1 MNPQKRFRE
10 TTYRKRLRVENF
22 TNTIEISVK
31 NLHSKKI
38 RLSLFTNNYLTTKPM
53 RRKVTLKQIAKE
65 LDVSISTVSK
75 SLRDSPEISEDT
87 RLKVQAFAKLY
98 NYKPNLIALSL
109 KNKKTKTIGIIIPEI
124 VHHFFATVISGI
136 EHVANEN
143 GYNVIVTLSDESF
156 DKEVIN
162 MEMLANGSIDGF
174 IMSLSKETQHK
185 KDFHHITEV
194 INQGMPVVM
203 FDRVTNDILC
213 DKVIIDDNLAAY
225 EAVQSLIDNGF
236 KKIALITTVDYVSVG
251 KLRTDGYIKALK
263 TNNIEINPELIIK
276 IEDIDNCEFQIE
288 ELVSNKELDAIF
300 AVNELFAVTAIKA
313 AKKTNMKVPEDISI
327 IGFTDGIISK
337 YSSPSITTVS
347 QNGIKMGGKA
357 AKMLIDRLE
366 AEQEDDEHYKTEVIE
381 THLVVRESTPTL

>member
-1 MNPQKRFRE
+1 MK
-10 TTYRKRLRVENF
+10 
-22 TNTIEISVK
+22 
-31 NLHSKKI
+31 
-38 RLSLFTNNYLTTKPM
+38 
-53 RRKVTLKQIAKE
+53 RKVTLKQIAKE

-109 KNKKTKTIGIIIPEI
+109 KNRKTKTIGIIIPEI

-136 EHVANEN
+136 EQIANER

-174 IMSLSKETQHK
+174 IMSLSKETQYR
-185 KDFHHITEV
+185 KDFHHIIEV

-203 FDRVTNDILC
+203 FDRVTNDISC
-213 DKVIIDDNLAAY
+213 DKVIIDDSLAAY
-225 EAVQSLIDNGF
+225 EAVQKLIQIGYKN
-236 KKIALITTVDYVSVG
+236 IALITTVDYVSVG
-251 KLRTDGYIKALK
+251 KLRTDGYIKALR
-263 TNNIEINPELIIK
+263 TNDIAIDPDLILK
-276 IEDIDNCEFQIE
+276 IEDIDNCSDQIE
-288 ELVSNKELDAIF
+288 QLIRDNTIDAIF

-313 AKKTNMKVPEDISI
+313 AKKQGISVPENMAV

-337 YSSPSITTVS
+337 YSSPSITTVG
-347 QNGIKMGGKA
+347 QNGIEMGNKA
-357 AKMLIDRLE
+357 AQMLINRLE
-366 AEQEDDEHYKTEVIE
+366 TELEEEEHYKTEIIE
-381 THLVVRESTPTL
+381 THLVIRESTPT

>member
-1 MNPQKRFRE
+1 MSA
-10 TTYRKRLRVENF
+10 ENVF
-22 TNTIEISVK
+22 VLKTFAIVQFFKDKIFITK
-31 NLHSKKI
+31 NKI
-38 RLSLFTNNYLTTKPM
+38 YLYSENSILLILLMK
-53 RRKVTLKQIAKE
+53 RKVTLKQIAKE

-87 RLKVQAFAKLY
+87 RQKVQAFAKLY

-136 EHVANEN
+136 EHVANEK
-143 GYNVIVTLSDESF
+143 GYNVIVCLSDESF

-174 IMSLSKETQHK
+174 IMSLSKETQQK
-185 KDFHHITEV
+185 RDFHHISEV

-213 DKVIIDDNLAAY
+213 DKVIIDDSSAAFD
-225 EAVQSLIDNGF
+225 AVQDLINNGF
-236 KKIALITTVDYVSVG
+236 KKIGLITTVDYVSVG
-251 KLRTDGYIKALK
+251 KLRTEGYLKALR
-263 TNNIEINPELIIK
+263 TNGIAIDEKLVVK
-276 IEDIDNCEFQIE
+276 IEDIDNCADQIE
-288 ELVSNKELDAIF
+288 KLMVSNSMDSIF

-313 AKKTNMKVPEDISI
+313 AKKLNQKVPEDIAI
-327 IGFTDGIISK
+327 IGFTDGIIST

-347 QNGIKMGGKA
+347 QNGIKMGNKA
-357 AKMLIDRLE
+357 AQMLIERLE
-366 AEQEDDEHYKTEVIE
+366 SEEEEEEHYKTEVIE
-381 THLVVRESTPTL
+381 THLVLRESTPVLK

>member
-1 MNPQKRFRE
+1 
-10 TTYRKRLRVENF
+10 
-22 TNTIEISVK
+22 
-31 NLHSKKI
+31 
-38 RLSLFTNNYLTTKPM
+38 M

-87 RLKVQAFAKLY
+87 RQKVQAFAKLY

-136 EHVANEN
+136 EHVANEH

-162 MEMLANGSIDGF
+162 MEMLANGTIDGF

-203 FDRVTNDILC
+203 FDRVTNDVLC
-213 DKVIIDDNLAAY
+213 DKVIIDDNLAAFD
-225 EAVQSLIDNGF
+225 AVQALIDKGF
-236 KKIALITTVDYVSVG
+236 KRIALITTVDYVSVG

-263 TNNIEINPELIIK
+263 TNDIKVDQDLIVK
-276 IEDIDNCEFQIE
+276 IEDIDSCSDQIE
-288 ELVSNKELDAIF
+288 SLISNNEIDAVF

-313 AKKTNMKVPEDISI
+313 AKSIGIKVPEDLAI

-357 AKMLIDRLE
+357 AKMLIERLE
-366 AEQEDDEHYKTEVIE
+366 SEEEEEEHYKTEVIE
-381 THLVVRESTPTL
+381 THLVIRESTPTL

>member
-1 MNPQKRFRE
+1 
-10 TTYRKRLRVENF
+10 
-22 TNTIEISVK
+22 
-31 NLHSKKI
+31 
-38 RLSLFTNNYLTTKPM
+38 M

-87 RLKVQAFAKLY
+87 RQKVQAFAKLY

-136 EHVANEN
+136 EHVANEH

-162 MEMLANGSIDGF
+162 MEMLANGTIDGF

-203 FDRVTNDILC
+203 FDRVTNDVLC

-225 EAVQSLIDNGF
+225 EAVQSLIDKGF

-263 TNNIEINPELIIK
+263 TNDIIVDPNLILK
-276 IEDIDNCEFQIE
+276 IEDIDICDHQIE
-288 ELVSNKELDAIF
+288 ELIKNNEIDAVF

-313 AKKTNMKVPEDISI
+313 AKMVNKSVPEDISV

-357 AKMLIDRLE
+357 AKMLIERLE
-366 AEQEDDEHYKTEVIE
+366 SEEEEEEHFKTEVIE
-381 THLVVRESTPTL
+381 THLVLRESTPTL